1 MSFTVG
7 GSTPQL
13 TFADATVQNT
23 AALPLT
29 GGSVSADIT
38 VHGLTVGQG
47 GGSVSTNTAVGA
59 SALAANT
66 SGSQNTAIGSNALP
80 LNTTG
85 INNTALGFY
94 ALQQN
99 VGGNRNTG
107 LGVGALATNSSGS
120 SNTGVGIN
128 GLNANST
135 GSFNVAV
142 GDDALISN
150 TTASNNTAVG
160 YQAGYTN
167 ATGSANS
174 FFGYQ
179 AGYTSAVSSATA
191 GNTCIG
197 AVTGYGLT
205 TGTYNTFV
213 GFGASVG
220 GVGAGYYVTTGSKNT
235 IIGGYNGNQGGL
247 DIRTSSNNIVLSDG
261 DGNPRYAQN
270 NVGRAGITS
279 SESDYTLSL
288 SVPTG
293 KQWNLL
299 YFRKDGALPETTGT
313 NLGYIGYDITNSRLW
328 ALNQGSGGVYLSSGG
343 TSWTSASDER
353 LKENLQPIENGLS
366 KVCSLRAVIGNFI
379 ADEAKTKKPFLI
391 AQDVALVLP
400 EAISNTSIKDDP
412 DQVEYLGVSYTEV
425 IPLLVAAI
433 KELKAEFDAYKAT
446 HP

>member
-38 VHGLTVGQG
+38 VNGLTVGRG
-47 GGSVSTNTAVGA
+47 AGAVATNTSVGA

-167 ATGSANS
+167 SVGNFNTFIG
-174 FFGYQ
+174 FQ
-179 AGYTSAVSSATA
+179 AGYTSAATQNYTW
-191 GNTCIG
+191 NTCIG
-197 AVTGYGLT
+197 AQSGYYLT
-205 TGTYNTFV
+205 TGYNNTFV
-213 GFGASVG
+213 GG
-220 GVGAGYYVTTGSKNT
+220 GQAGGYGAGHWVTTGSKNT
-235 IIGGYNGNQGGL
+235 ILGAYTGNQGGL
-247 DIRTSSNNIVLSDG
+247 DIRTASNYIVLSDG
-261 DGNPRYAQN
+261 DGNPRGLFDGSGNYL
-270 NVGRAGITS
+270 VGCASDVTSGGFKFFPNYSRTGSSAVEIGHITGS
-279 SESDYTLSL
+279 SSGEGCVTFKYNGSSIGSITQTGTTAVLYNTTSDYRLKTNATPIQNALETVDALNPVSFTW
-288 SVPTG
+288 VDG
-293 KQWNLL
+293 
-299 YFRKDGALPETTGT
+299 RKDDGFIAHE
-313 NLGYIGYDITNSRLW
+313 
-328 ALNQGSGGVYLSSGG
+328 
-343 TSWTSASDER
+343 
-353 LKENLQPIENGLS
+353 LQ
-366 KVCSLRAVIGNFI
+366 AVIPNCVTGEKDAVNEDGTPKYQQMDNSGVI
-379 ADEAKTKKPFLI
+379 PFL
-391 AQDVALVLP
+391 VK
-400 EAISNTSIKDDP
+400 AI
-412 DQVEYLGVSYTEV
+412 Q
-425 IPLLVAAI
+425 
-433 KELKAEFDAYKAT
+433 ELKTEFDSYKAT